1 MKIEKIRKRI
11 KDYFFITIASAI
23 YALSFCWWFEPDDLV
38 FGGLTGIAQI
48 LHHNFS
54 ILPIGTTTIVLNVPL
69 FIMGA
74 YYLGG
79 KLLTSSLYAL
89 LVSYFMID
97 FINHF
102 YKFPATDPL
111 LSAIFG
117 GVILGFSMGLM
128 LMFGAT
134 TGGTELAARLLRLK
148 FHHISIGRL
157 CLIVDTTVV
166 ILYAISFRS
175 LDNAL
180 YGIIALYISSIV
192 MDNVIYGSNT
202 AKMAYI
208 ISDSCSYIVSGLLDL
223 NLGVTVLNG
232 SGGFTG
238 DEKKVALCAFK
249 PAQITAI
256 KNLVRETDPD
266 AFIIVCEAHEVLG
279 EGFNPN
285 VPTSL

>member
-1 MKIEKIRKRI
+1 MKSEAIKKRI
-11 KDYFFITIASAI
+11 RDYFFITLASAI

-54 ILPIGTTTIVLNVPL
+54 VLPVGLTTIVLNVPL
-69 FIMGA
+69 FI
-74 YYLGG
+74 LGTYCLG
-79 KLLTSSLYAL
+79 RKLLTSSLYAL
-89 LVSYFMID
+89 LTSYLMID
-97 FINHF
+97 LLNSFF
-102 YKFPATDPL
+102 TFPGEDPL

-134 TGGTELAARLLRLK
+134 TGGTELAARLLRMK
-148 FHHISIGRL
+148 FRHISMGRL
-157 CLIVDTTVV
+157 CLIIDVSIVV
-166 ILYAISFRS
+166 LYAVSFRS

-208 ISDSCSYIVSGLLDL
+208 ISDECAYIVSGLIDL

-232 SGGFTG
+232 TGGFTG

-249 PAQITAI
+249 PSQITAI
-256 KNLVRETDPD
+256 KNLVHETDPD

-285 VPTSL
+285 IPTSL